1 MLDSTQLP
9 IGTAGPEP
17 VVSFPEPEP
26 TEPVAEPTEPTEE
39 PAPPAEEPEP
49 TPEATE
55 PAPAQD
61 PITVS
66 FPDGSTLPK
75 GPPR

>member
-9 IGTAGPEP
+9 IGTAVPEP
-17 VVSFPEPEP
+17 VISFPEPEP
-26 TEPVAEPTEPTEE
+26 TEPVSEPTEPT
-39 PAPPAEEPEP
+39 EEPEP